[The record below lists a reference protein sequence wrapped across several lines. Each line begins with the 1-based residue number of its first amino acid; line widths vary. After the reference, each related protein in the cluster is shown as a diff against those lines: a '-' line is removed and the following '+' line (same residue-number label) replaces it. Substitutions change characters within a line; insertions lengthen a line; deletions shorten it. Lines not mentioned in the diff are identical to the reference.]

1 MISYGKERFD
11 LVLQP
16 ISGKAVPVYA
26 GEVLRIIQVEGE
38 QCVDFNAFNLH
49 DYKERRHPKF
59 QSAQIPSHDRY
70 SGNVSYLPN
79 GRFRQNL
86 SCHRV

>member
-1 MISYGKERFD
+1 VAEGGGVIMISYGKERFD

-38 QCVDFNAFNLH
+38 QCVDFNALTCTITKKGWTSVLAVAQLVF
-49 DYKERRHPKF
+49 DQRKET
-59 QSAQIPSHDRY
+59 S
-70 SGNVSYLPN
+70 
-79 GRFRQNL
+79 
-86 SCHRV
+86 

>member
-49 DYKERRHPKF
+49 DYKERRYSIF
-59 QSAQIPSHDRY
+59 QSTPIPSHDRY
-70 SGNVSYLPN
+70 FRDVPYLPN
-79 GRFRQNL
+79 GRFRQNV
-86 SCHRV
+86 SRHRV